1 MDVITSVSNRM
12 AVILRAV
19 VRARRSILT
28 IAGTYGVF
36 IILGMFM
43 AHAGN
48 TFALTYRDRLA
59 NDASQRNAAAIAA
72 KRGDTIQAA
81 LWDFAGNLTLGAL
94 PKTISGF
101 AIIMPY
107 PQVAYQG
114 WIGGIV
120 SVRSDRTSRLVD
132 PRSAVY
138 YLLTLILQVIPY
150 SLAVGA
156 GVNVGIALFRP
167 LPAYQGEKW
176 FGIFP
181 REAMRDLARI
191 YGLVIPLFLVAS
203 LWEFLSPWNL

>member
-1 MDVITSVSNRM
+1 VAT
-12 AVILRAV
+12 AFRAV

-28 IAGTYGVF
+28 IACTYALS
-36 IILGMFM
+36 IIVGIVMV
-43 AHAGN
+43 HAGN
-48 TFALTYRDRLA
+48 KFALGYRDQLV
-59 NDASQRNAAAIAA
+59 NDAVQRDPIAIAA
-72 KRGDTIQAA
+72 DQGYSIRAA
-81 LWDFAGNLTLGAL
+81 FLDFAGNLTLGAL

-101 AIIMPY
+101 AIIPPY
-107 PQVAYQG
+107 PLVAYQG

-120 SVRSDRTSRLVD
+120 SVRNDHTSRLTN

-150 SLAVGA
+150 SLVTGA
-156 GVNVGIALFRP
+156 GVNAGVSLFRP
-167 LPAYQGEKW
+167 QPYYQSEKW

-181 REAMRDLARI
+181 KEAVRDLVRI